1 MILSPYYKISTCRM
15 VNMYEG
21 IPYTYSTAHPDYKNT
36 RDLLLYIIHE
46 NFIINYSSENFI
58 QTIKQDIYKLR
69 KIYESNKK
77 Y

>member
-36 RDLLLYIIHE
+36 RDLLLYIFCQSTILK
-46 NFIINYSSENFI
+46 IDSDKFI
-58 QTIKQDIYKLR
+58 QTIEQDLYKLR